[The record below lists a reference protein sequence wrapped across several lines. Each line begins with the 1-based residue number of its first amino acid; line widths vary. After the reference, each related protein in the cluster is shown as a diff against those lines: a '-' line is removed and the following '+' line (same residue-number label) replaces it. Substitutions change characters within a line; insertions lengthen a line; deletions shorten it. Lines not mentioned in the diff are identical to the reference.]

1 LAELEF
7 KETKAE
13 LVVPNE
19 TLAFFKGDELRARVF
34 LEKYALRD
42 ADGQISETTPL
53 QMWRRV
59 AHEMAGVEDT
69 PEKKLE
75 WEEKF
80 YWLLEDFRFVPGGR
94 ILFGAGQTRK
104 STLLNCYVIPI
115 KEDSIEGIF
124 EWCKEAARTYSYGGG
139 VGTDIS
145 ILRPKGA
152 PVHNSAIYSTGSVS
166 FMNIMS
172 ETTGTIGQAG
182 RRGALMITIRVDH
195 PDIFDFIKVKR
206 NLKSVRYANI
216 SVRITDEFMTAV
228 ENDAE
233 FTLWYENPI
242 VGRIEKKIRA
252 KELWKQLISSARDWA
267 EPGLIFW
274 DAVKRGSP
282 SEYNG
287 MDVIT
292 TNPCSEQPLQ
302 PYGACDLGS
311 INLSEFVRD
320 EFTANP
326 SVDWEN
332 LEKATRYAV
341 RFLDNV
347 LTYNQ
352 SRHPL
357 EEQARAS
364 ANSRRIGLGF
374 TGLADM
380 LAKLNIKYDSEQALE
395 FIDELLNRIK
405 ELAYDES
412 TELAKEKGV
421 FPLFDA
427 QKHLSMRFV
436 QTLSQEIRSKIAQQG
451 LRNVCIL
458 TVPPVGSGSVL
469 AGTSSGIEPIFAFS
483 YIRRSES
490 LSKEYFKVYHPLVG
504 KYIERFGLKDESELP
519 DFFVPAHKI
528 NPEFRVRMQAVIQ
541 KHVDSAISS
550 TVNLPE
556 NISVEEVEK
565 VYFQAWKLGCKGITV
580 YREGSREGVLITEE
594 TQKKSTSQTTEWE
607 RPRILS
613 GQTIKLRLPQGS
625 IYVTVN
631 KDTQGVKEVFVN
643 LGKSGSDE
651 KSYSEA
657 IGRLISRYLQQGG
670 NIKDIIQS
678 LKGIHG
684 KTVTWDKG
692 LQLLS
697 VPDAVAKAL
706 EIISGEQ
713 VPVRQKQEE
722 QGRTAG
728 GTQKEAS
735 QENHLVGL
743 EVCPSCGE
751 EALVNENGCFTCKVC
766 GYTKCE

>member
-1 LAELEF
+1 LAELDFEES
-7 KETKAE
+7 KTE
-13 LVVPNE
+13 LEIPRE
-19 TLAFFKGDELRARVF
+19 TLEFFKGDELRARVF

-42 ADGQISETTPL
+42 ADGRISESTPL

-59 AHEMAGVEDT
+59 AHEMACVEDT
-69 PEKKLE
+69 QEKKIE

-94 ILFGAGQTRK
+94 ILFGAGQSRK

-195 PDIFDFIKVKR
+195 PDVFDFIKVKR

-216 SVRITDEFMTAV
+216 SVRVTDEFMRAV
-228 ENDAE
+228 ENDDD

-252 KELWKQLISSARDWA
+252 RELWRQLISSARDWA

-287 MDVIT
+287 MEVIT

-302 PYGACDLGS
+302 PYGACDLGN
-311 INLSEFVRD
+311 INLSEFIKD

-326 SVDWEN
+326 SVDWES

-380 LAKLNIKYDSEQALE
+380 LAKLNIKYDSEEALE

-412 TELAKEKGV
+412 TEIAKEKGA

-427 QKHLSMRFV
+427 QKHLSMPFV
-436 QTLSQEIRSKIAQQG
+436 QTLSQEIRSKISQQG

-483 YIRRSES
+483 YTRRSES
-490 LSKEYFKVYHPLVG
+490 LSKRYFKVYHPLVE
-504 KYIERFGLKDESELP
+504 KYLERFGLKDESELP

-528 NPEFRVRMQAVIQ
+528 KPEFRVRMQAIIQ

-556 NISVEEVEK
+556 SITVEEVEK
-565 VYFQAWKLGCKGITV
+565 IYFQAWKLGCKGITV

-594 TQKKSTSQTTEWE
+594 TQKKADAQVKEWE
-607 RPRILS
+607 RPRVLS

-713 VPVRQKQEE
+713 VPVRQKKEESQQTSGLQETLP
-722 QGRTAG
+722 R
-728 GTQKEAS
+728 
-735 QENHLVGL
+735 ENHLVGL
-743 EVCPSCGE
+743 EICPSCGE
-751 EALVNENGCFTCKVC
+751 EALVNENGCFTCKMC